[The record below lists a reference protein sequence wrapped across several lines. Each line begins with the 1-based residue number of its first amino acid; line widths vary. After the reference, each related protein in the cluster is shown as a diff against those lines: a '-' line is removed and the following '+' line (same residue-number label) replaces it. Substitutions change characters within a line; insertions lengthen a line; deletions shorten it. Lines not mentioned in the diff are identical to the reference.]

1 MTTRIHTTKPLAQQ
15 IRRSVAAQ
23 MLGVS
28 SVTVYRYERAGHLTP
43 YRRNSRLT
51 LYDLAEVEKIQ
62 REGIPALK
70 EVVNV

>member
-1 MTTRIHTTKPLAQQ
+1 
-15 IRRSVAAQ
+15 